1 MVHALTMN
9 SMYERNDTIPLTS
22 RRIGSWQ
29 VSISRCVLPPGQLA
43 SRYDAIAANWERTAQ
58 SYQLETA
65 YQQPLLT
72 SDAPAALAGISGEAQ
87 VLDCGIGSGSLS
99 MALQRLIAEQVKWH
113 GIDTS
118 SEMLNNAETVM
129 RRAGM
134 EVNLKQ
140 ASVLSIPYADASFD
154 MVMAAH
160 VLEHLPQPDRAL
172 KEMVRVL
179 KPGGRLFICMTRR
192 SLFGMLIQMRWRT
205 WAVSESQGM
214 AWLRDCQLS
223 DIGLSRVNLGRL
235 AGWGSTAFWAKRP
248 C

>member
-1 MVHALTMN
+1 M
-9 SMYERNDTIPLTS
+9 TS

-29 VSISRCVLPPGQLA
+29 VSINRYLLPPGQLA
-43 SRYDAIAANWERTAQ
+43 SRYDLIAADWERTAQ
-58 SYQLETA
+58 RYQLETA
-65 YQQPLLT
+65 YQQPLFA
-72 SDAPAALAGISGEAQ
+72 SGAPDALAGISGEAQ
-87 VLDCGIGSGSLS
+87 VLDCGVGSGSLS
-99 MALQRLIAEQVKWH
+99 MALHRLLADRVNWF
-113 GIDTS
+113 GIDSS
-118 SEMLNNAETVM
+118 SEMLNTAEAVT

-134 EVNLKQ
+134 AISFKQ
-140 ASVLSIPYADASFD
+140 ADVLSIPYADASFD

-205 WAVSESQGM
+205 WAVTEAQGM
-214 AWLRDCQLS
+214 AWLRVCRLS

-235 AGWGSTAFWAKRP
+235 AGWASTAFWAKRP

>member
-1 MVHALTMN
+1 MN
-9 SMYERNDTIPLTS
+9 SNHERNDTIPMTS

-29 VSISRCVLPPGQLA
+29 VSISRCLLPPGQLA
-43 SRYDAIAANWERTAQ
+43 SRYDVIAADWERTAQ
-58 SYQLETA
+58 RYQLETA
-65 YQQPLLT
+65 YQQPLFA
-72 SDAPAALAGISGEAQ
+72 SGAPDSLAGISGEVQ
-87 VLDCGIGSGSLS
+87 VLDCGVGSGSLS
-99 MALQRLIAEQVKWH
+99 MALQRLLADKRVNWF

-118 SEMLNNAETVM
+118 SEMLDTAEAVT

-134 EVNLKQ
+134 TMNFKQ
-140 ASVLSIPYADASFD
+140 ANVLSIPHADASFD

-205 WAVSESQGM
+205 WAVTEPQGM
-214 AWLRDCQLS
+214 AWLRGCRLS
-223 DIGLSRVNLGRL
+223 DIGLSRINLGRL

-248 C
+248 H

>member
-1 MVHALTMN
+1 MN
-9 SMYERNDTIPLTS
+9 SIHERNDTIPMTC

-43 SRYDAIAANWERTAQ
+43 SRYDVIAADWEHTVQR
-58 SYQLETA
+58 YQLETA
-65 YQQPLLT
+65 YQQPLFA
-72 SDAPAALAGISGEAQ
+72 SGAPDSLAGISGEAQ
-87 VLDCGIGSGSLS
+87 VLDCGVGSGSLS
-99 MALQRLIAEQVKWH
+99 MALQRLLTDKRVNWY

-118 SEMLNNAETVM
+118 SEMLNTAEAVT

-134 EVNLKQ
+134 TVSLKQ
-140 ASVLSIPYADASFD
+140 ANVLSIPYADASFD

-205 WAVSESQGM
+205 WAVTELQGV
-214 AWLRDCQLS
+214 AWLRGCRLS
-223 DIGLSRVNLGRL
+223 DIGLSRISLGRM

-248 C
+248 R